1 MKTKF
6 SVIVNCKNSQEY
18 LKDCLDSILNQSY
31 EDFELII
38 IDNNSI
44 DSTFK
49 IINTFND
56 ERIKYFNTKSLL
68 NMNMDK

>member
-1 MKTKF
+1 MDIKF

-31 EDFELII
+31 EHFELII

-44 DSTFK
+44 DSTFE
-49 IINTFND
+49 IINTFDD
-56 ERIKYFNTKSLL
+56 ERIKYV
-68 NMNMDK
+68 